1 MSIGNPPDI
10 TGLATALICIHGVG
24 VNGPFEK
31 LTPLPPFTYAQIPKY
46 GLWEMGNGKRGKFLY
61 ILPICPFEKS
71 SMNTYDSGPKYK
83 IKFMSVFACIVEISK
98 LNLHNKP
105 KATCAI

>member
-31 LTPLPPFTYAQIPKY
+31 LTPLPPFTHSQIPKY
-46 GLWEMGNGKRGKFLY
+46 GLWEMGKGENF
-61 ILPICPFEKS
+61 CTS
-71 SMNTYDSGPKYK
+71 SQSALLK
-83 IKFMSVFACIVEISK
+83 
-98 LNLHNKP
+98 
-105 KATCAI
+105 KAP